1 MGSAASTDL
10 MLSARKRL
18 ELQGTGGET
27 CLVIPE
33 GESCDTKKLS
43 RESKPWLSK
52 HIIYLLN

>member
-10 MLSARKRL
+10 MLSAWKRL

-33 GESCDTKKLS
+33 GESCNTK
-43 RESKPWLSK
+43 
-52 HIIYLLN
+52 N